1 MQQEARTHGG
11 GMVEG
16 VQYLFVYGLLR
27 SDVGGPMQPALA
39 AAARLVG
46 RAKWRG
52 RLYRVAEFPGAVPC
66 YEDEFVAGEL
76 YELGDDAATLLA
88 QLDAYEET
96 PDDYVRVASTVDC
109 ASREYAAWVY
119 VWNRPTDGL
128 TLIESGD
135 FAAPGDS
142 QA

>member
-1 MQQEARTHGG
+1 ME
-11 GMVEG
+11 
-16 VQYLFVYGLLR
+16 YLFVYGLLR
-27 SDVGGPMQPALA
+27 SDVGGPMQPMLA

-46 RAKWRG
+46 RALWRG

-66 YEDEFVAGEL
+66 DADEFVAGEL
-76 YELGDDAATLLA
+76 YALGEDAAALLE

-96 PDDYVRVASTVDC
+96 PDDYLRLRSTVQC
-109 ASREYAAWVY
+109 EGREFDAWIY

-128 TLIESGD
+128 ERIESGD
-135 FAAPGDS
+135 FASPGDS